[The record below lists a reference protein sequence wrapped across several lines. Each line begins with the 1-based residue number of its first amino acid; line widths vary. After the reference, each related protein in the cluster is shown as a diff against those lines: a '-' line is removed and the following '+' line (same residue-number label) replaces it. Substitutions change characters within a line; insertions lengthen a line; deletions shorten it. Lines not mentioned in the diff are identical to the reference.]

1 MADQRVVLNGS
12 ETSGADL
19 GAARRQGG
27 AVRGEACEAG
37 VAAAAQA
44 GEGGAPLGSP
54 LANPKTTRA
63 VLEAFGLSAKYAL
76 GQNFLVNNDVV
87 KKILALADV
96 CPGDVVLEVGPGIG
110 TLALGLLRAGARV
123 VAVERDDDLVP
134 VLAQTCGSFA
144 DRFTLI
150 SGDALDLTDD
160 QLRRVAGANTPRS
173 TDAEPC
179 EAAGA
184 LPPSEDRALP
194 SKFVANLPYGVAATL
209 ILDYFE
215 RFDFVTSATVMVQK
229 EVADRI
235 AAAPGTKNYGAYTV
249 KLRLYAQVEGKFL
262 VGPGNFM
269 PAPHVDSAVV
279 RLVRRQLCDEK
290 GTPASPEDVRA
301 AALMADAAFASRRK
315 TLANSCKT
323 FFSGRGTAGKHAAA
337 LLSDVFEAAAIDP
350 RRRGET
356 LGCEEF
362 LRLGQAY
369 RAIVEA

>member
-1 MADQRVVLNGS
+1 MADQRNVLTGS
-12 ETSGADL
+12 AGRGAGLGSGV
-19 GAARRQGG
+19 ARRQGG
-27 AVRGEACEAG
+27 PAHGEAD
-37 VAAAAQA
+37 VAAAPQA
-44 GEGGAPLGSP
+44 GEGGAPSGSP

-87 KKILALADV
+87 KKILALADIH
-96 CPGDVVLEVGPGIG
+96 PNDAVLEVGPGIG
-110 TLALGLLRAGARV
+110 TLALGLLQAGARV

-134 VLAQTCGSFA
+134 VLAQTCGTFA

-150 SGDALDLTDD
+150 SGDALDLTADR
-160 QLRRVAGANTPRS
+160 LRQAAAANAPRPAA
-173 TDAEPC
+173 AESC
-179 EAAGA
+179 EAAGV
-184 LPPSEDRALP
+184 LP

-215 RFDFVTSATVMVQK
+215 RFDFLTSATVMVQK

-235 AAAPGTKNYGAYTV
+235 AAVPGTKNYGAYTV

-290 GTPASPEDVRA
+290 GTPVPPEDVRA

-323 FFSGRGTAGKHAAA
+323 FFSGRGAAGKHVAAQ
-337 LLSDVFEAAAIDP
+337 LSRVFEAAAIDP

-356 LGCEEF
+356 LDCEEF
-362 LRLGQAY
+362 LRLGRAY
-369 RAIVEA
+369 RAVVEA